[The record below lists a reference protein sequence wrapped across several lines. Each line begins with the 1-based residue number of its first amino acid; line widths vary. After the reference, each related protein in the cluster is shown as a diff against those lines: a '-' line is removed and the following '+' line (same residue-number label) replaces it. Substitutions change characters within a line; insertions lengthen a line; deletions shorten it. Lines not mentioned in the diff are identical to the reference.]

1 MIHLIMIKGYNKYEK
16 MSESL
21 YGLYTLETL
30 AERLKVDKVKAI
42 YVIHR
47 LRKLGLVKT
56 TYGTGNKRLY
66 NISLKNKQKRI
77 SYTEIINN
85 SAPSPGLK
93 LMEPSGAYYIYNRVP
108 SHEEALIYAIKQGN
122 VRYIIASLTL
132 FRKITD
138 WGLLYNLA
146 KKENLLGEV
155 CALYDIAR
163 KIVKKVRRMPK
174 RFITFAQKNKNTEF
188 NYIVNGISSDDFKDI
203 EKKWRVYIPLNYSDL
218 TEYSI

>member
-1 MIHLIMIKGYNKYEK
+1 MIKGYNKYE
-16 MSESL
+16 EL
-21 YGLYTLETL
+21 AEYLHGFYTLQTL
-30 AERLKVDKVKAI
+30 ADRLKVSRTKAI

-47 LRKLGLVKT
+47 LRKLGFVKT
-56 TYGTGNKRLY
+56 TYGAGNKRLY
-66 NISLKNKQKRI
+66 NISLRNKQKGI

-85 SAPSPGLK
+85 SVRSPGLK
-93 LMEPSGAYYIYNRVP
+93 LMESSSTYYVHYRTP

-132 FRKITD
+132 FKKITD

-163 KIVKKVRRMPK
+163 KTPAVCPYCGSDIFKF
-174 RFITFAQKNKNTEF
+174 RF
-188 NYIVNGISSDDFKDI
+188 
-203 EKKWRVYIPLNYSDL
+203 
-218 TEYSI
+218 

>member
-93 LMEPSGAYYIYNRVP
+93 LMEPSGAYYIYNRVR
-108 SHEEALIYAIKQGN
+108 SK
-122 VRYIIASLTL
+122 
-132 FRKITD
+132 
-138 WGLLYNLA
+138 GL
-146 KKENLLGEV
+146 V
-155 CALYDIAR
+155 
-163 KIVKKVRRMPK
+163 
-174 RFITFAQKNKNTEF
+174 FIGSFIW
-188 NYIVNGISSDDFKDI
+188 YL
-203 EKKWRVYIPLNYSDL
+203 LNYLFYLNTGHLKSAFKL
-218 TEYSI
+218 FFQKIGLW